1 MAHTTR
7 ILVAGIVM
15 VGALVSAKH
24 SEAAKPQENAAAA
37 RPPVGPTAAGVRTT
51 SPVLATLIRQA
62 SERSATFRALI
73 DTIEASDG
81 IVQVSEGKCRHG
93 ARACLPLTVTVA
105 GPFRI
110 LFILV
115 RIDTRRA
122 DWDYMGSIGHEL
134 HHAIE
139 VLSDAQDHGQSRNG
153 AVVHERGK
161 GGEWDLRNRRG
172 SRYGVRSATRG
183 PRGASSG
190 VQVMSGITRLV
201 RGREA
206 LGAATPSRASNRA

>member
-1 MAHTTR
+1 MDTR
-7 ILVAGIVM
+7 RETWWQASPGQ
-15 VGALVSAKH
+15 
-24 SEAAKPQENAAAA
+24 ERAAETVKQRIRKPRRPRLAA
-37 RPPVGPTAAGVRTT
+37 VGPTPPASEPLAGPGGVIGE
-51 SPVLATLIRQA
+51 AT
-62 SERSATFRALI
+62 ERSATFRGLI

-81 IVQVSEGKCRHG
+81 IVHVSEGKCRHG

-110 LFILV
+110 LFIFV

-134 HHAIE
+134 YHAIE
-139 VLSDAQDHGQSRNG
+139 VLSDPRITSSHAMVRLFTNEGRLVNG
-153 AVVHERGK
+153 TFETNAAV
-161 GGEWDLRNRRG
+161 DTG
-172 SRYGVRSATRG
+172 SAVRLEVLEV
-183 PRGASSG
+183 ASSG
-190 VQVMSGITRLV
+190 VQVMRAITRLV

>member
-24 SEAAKPQENAAAA
+24 SEAAKPQAIAAAA
-37 RPPVGPTAAGVRTT
+37 RPERPTAAGVRTT

-62 SERSATFRALI
+62 TERSATFRALI

-115 RIDTRRA
+115 RIDTQRA

-139 VLSDAQDHGQSRNG
+139 VLSDPRITSSHAMVQLFTNEGTVVNGTFETNAAVDTGSAVRVEVLEVIRAESR
-153 AVVHERGK
+153 
-161 GGEWDLRNRRG
+161 
-172 SRYGVRSATRG
+172 
-183 PRGASSG
+183 
-190 VQVMSGITRLV
+190 
-201 RGREA
+201 
-206 LGAATPSRASNRA
+206 

>member
-1 MAHTTR
+1 MAHATR
-7 ILVAGIVM
+7 ILVAGIVIA
-15 VGALVSAKH
+15 GALVSAKH
-24 SEAAKPQENAAAA
+24 SEAAEPQANTATA
-37 RPPVGPTAAGVRTT
+37 RPLVGPTAAGVRTT

-62 SERSATFRALI
+62 TERSATFRALI

-115 RIDTRRA
+115 RIDTQRA

-139 VLSDAQDHGQSRNG
+139 VLSDPRITDSHAMVRLFTNEGRVVNG
-153 AVVHERGK
+153 TFETDAAIDTGSAV
-161 GGEWDLRNRRG
+161 
-172 SRYGVRSATRG
+172 
-183 PRGASSG
+183 
-190 VQVMSGITRLV
+190 RL
-201 RGREA
+201 EA
-206 LGAATPSRASNRA
+206 LEALRAESK

>member
-15 VGALVSAKH
+15 AGALVSAKH
-24 SEAAKPQENAAAA
+24 SEAANPQANAAAA
-37 RPPVGPTAAGVRTT
+37 RPLVGTAAGVRTT

-62 SERSATFRALI
+62 TERSATFRALI

-110 LFILV
+110 LFIFV

-134 HHAIE
+134 YHAIE
-139 VLSDAQDHGQSRNG
+139 VLSDPRITSSHAMVQLFTNEGRVVNGTFETNAAVDTGSAVRVEVLEVLRAESR
-153 AVVHERGK
+153 
-161 GGEWDLRNRRG
+161 
-172 SRYGVRSATRG
+172 
-183 PRGASSG
+183 
-190 VQVMSGITRLV
+190 
-201 RGREA
+201 
-206 LGAATPSRASNRA
+206 